1 MSVRDERDKGEV
13 NSPSSEGGTLSFFF
27 SALGHHRFKCSGL
40 RSGLSHAAGSP
51 GWPFF
56 EFRLNYTTG
65 FHVLWLPGDMWN
77 IVTPII
83 S

>member
-1 MSVRDERDKGEV
+1 MSVRDKRDKAEA
-13 NSPSSEGGTLSFFF
+13 NSPSSEGGTLSFF

-40 RSGLSHAAGSP
+40 RSELSHTTGSP

-56 EFRLNYTTG
+56 EFKLNCTTG

-77 IVTPII
+77 ILIPII